1 MRTSLKESAE
11 AFAARKALDSINGKD
26 PDKAIE
32 KVLGWVSRFDEK
44 EGTVALQLGYIR
56 KYLSDKDSP
65 WYRLVRSLWTDID
78 PDVRRT
84 VFDNFI
90 VNATILGGRRKKD
103 AMKEYGC
110 NIPWTILIDPTSSC
124 NRRCTGCWAAEY
136 GRSLNLSY
144 ETIDRIIREAN
155 ELGTHM
161 FLFSGGEPLVRKTDI
176 IRLCES
182 HPDSQFLAFTNGT
195 LIDEAF
201 AAEML
206 RVRNLIPAIS
216 VEGFGRATDARRGE
230 GTFKAVEK
238 AMGILREYRLPFG
251 VSCCYTHQNAG
262 VIGSEEYFDW
272 MIDKGTKF
280 AWFFTYVPV
289 GVGAPTG
296 LMATAD
302 DRKLMYEKIREY
314 RKTKPIFTLDFW
326 NDGEYVKGCIAGGRY
341 YFHINANGDAEP
353 CAFIHYSNMNIKD
366 HTLIEVL
373 QSPLFSEYS
382 RHQPFSENH
391 LRPCPLL
398 DNPGALSG
406 MVHSSGASSTDLAAK
421 EDVDEL
427 QEKCRERAEE
437 WKPVADGIWRSTHQ
451 GKSL

>member
-78 PDVRRT
+78 TDVRRT

-124 NRRCTGCWAAEY
+124 NLRCTGCWAAEY

-272 MIDKGTKF
+272 MIDKGAKF

-398 DNPGALSG
+398 DNPGALSS

>member
-124 NRRCTGCWAAEY
+124 NLRCTGCWAAEY

-272 MIDKGTKF
+272 MIDKGAKF

-398 DNPGALSG
+398 DNPGALSS

>member
-1 MRTSLKESAE
+1 MRSLKESAE

-124 NRRCTGCWAAEY
+124 NLRCTGCWAAEY

-176 IRLCES
+176 IRLCEA

-216 VEGFGRATDARRGE
+216 VEGFGSATDARRGE

-238 AMGILREYRLPFG
+238 AMGILREYKLPFG

-272 MIDKGTKF
+272 MIDKGAKF

-398 DNPGALSG
+398 DNPGALSD
-406 MVHSSGASSTDLAAK
+406 MVHSSDASSTDLAAK